1 MILEPISI
9 ATGGYIGIG
18 PGATDY
24 CPLPLAIGSDGY
36 IRFEVTPPWPGD
48 DAFGGGHG
56 AVILEPRHITAKD
69 FTEAEQLALLAIF
82 AIDEMDG

>member
-18 PGATDY
+18 PGTDY

-48 DAFGGGHG
+48 DPFGGGHG
-56 AVILEPRHITAKD
+56 AVIRLPETYRRKEITED
-69 FTEAEQLALLAIF
+69 EQLALLALF
-82 AIDEMDG
+82 AIKEMDDV

>member
-18 PGATDY
+18 PGATDF

-36 IRFEVTPPWPGD
+36 IRFEVTPDVDP
-48 DAFGGGHG
+48 FGGGHG
-56 AVILEPRHITAKD
+56 AVVLEPRRVVPRDI
-69 FTEAEQLALLAIF
+69 TEAEQLALLAIF

>member
-18 PGATDY
+18 PGTDY

-48 DAFGGGHG
+48 DPFGGGHG
-56 AVILEPRHITAKD
+56 AVILEPRHFRRED
-69 FTEAEQLALLAIF
+69 FTETEQLALLAIF
-82 AIDEMDG
+82 AINEMDE